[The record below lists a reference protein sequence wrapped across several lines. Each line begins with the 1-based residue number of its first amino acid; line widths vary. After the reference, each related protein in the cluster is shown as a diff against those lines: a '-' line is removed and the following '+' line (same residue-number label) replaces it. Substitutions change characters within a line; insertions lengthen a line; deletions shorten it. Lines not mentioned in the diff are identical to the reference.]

1 MHSVPA
7 ASSMTAAQTV
17 PTSVDSG
24 SRHAVTFGSAPTFD
38 PAAKNAVTMP
48 QSTPSSVAANS
59 SHDVGSGSA
68 HVPPLRSHQVMLLG
82 HLQPIHPWTKALHLH
97 PRQVITYA
105 NAYQ

>member
-48 QSTPSSVAANS
+48 QSDS
-59 SHDVGSGSA
+59 SHGVGSGSA

-97 PRQVITYA
+97 PRQVTTYA